1 MEKYTDD
8 IYEELSRE
16 YIKIREENKRKQE
29 KIIAPGYTVT
39 FPASKP

>member
-29 KIIAPGYTVT
+29 KIIARIYSDI
-39 FPASKP
+39 PASKP